1 MIMLKKLGNTEVP
14 AIGLGTW
21 EMGGRMEADRSRDS
35 HWMDIIRKGLE
46 IGLSHIDTAEMYGN
60 GHTEE
65 IVGEAIKDI
74 PRKQLF
80 ITTKVWSTHLKYN
93 DLLRACENSLK
104 RLKTD
109 YVDLYL
115 IHFPNPS
122 IPIEESIYAMNILV
136 EQKLVKQIGV
146 SNFGIKD
153 LETALKHSSCP
164 IVANQIEYSLLARNK
179 GTYLDGAESE
189 IIPYCRKKQIAVIA
203 WRPLGKEKFNLLA
216 SHPLIMKLSEKYDA
230 TPARIAL
237 SWLIQQDNILTIPKT
252 SNYQHLIENARAM
265 DIQIEP
271 DDFIRL
277 SQSFKDE

>member
-1 MIMLKKLGNTEVP
+1 MIPKKLGRVEVP

-21 EMGGRMEADRSRDS
+21 EMGGRTEADHSRDV
-35 HWMDIIRKGLE
+35 HWIEIIRKGIEL
-46 IGLSHIDTAEMYGN
+46 GLTHIDTAEMYGN

-74 PRKQLF
+74 PRGKLF
-80 ITTKVWSTHLKYN
+80 VTTKVWSTHLKHD

-122 IPIEESIYAMNILV
+122 VPLQESLAAMNLLV
-136 EQKLVKQIGV
+136 EQKMVKQIGV
-146 SNFGIKD
+146 SNFGRIE
-153 LETALKHSSCP
+153 LETAVQHSSQP

-179 GTYLDGAESE
+179 GTYVDGAEKD
-189 IIPYCRKKQIAVIA
+189 IIPYCREKNITVTA
-203 WRPLGKEKFNLLA
+203 WRPLGKEKYHILA
-216 SHPLIMKLSEKYDA
+216 SHPIVLEICKKYKA
-230 TPARIAL
+230 TPAQIAL
-237 SWLIQQDNILTIPKT
+237 SWLIGQEGIITIPKT
-252 SNYQHLIENARAM
+252 GKIEHLLENAAAM
-265 DIQIEP
+265 QIQLEP

-277 SQSFKDE
+277 NNSFPN